1 MPCVTTGVV
10 RVTRMPIT
18 VVGAA
23 GMRLVARLTGM
34 SLVARVTGMRLVAR
48 VTAQVPWSRGT
59 SRALTG
65 VRGNPVDGTAGA
77 PFRRALDV
85 MPMRWGTPVW
95 RCLVMLGIEVLV

>member
-1 MPCVTTGVV
+1 
-10 RVTRMPIT
+10 MPIT

-34 SLVARVTGMRLVAR
+34 SLVARVTGMSLVASVTGMRLVTR

-59 SRALTG
+59 SSALTG
-65 VRGNPVDGTAGA
+65 VRGNPIDRTAGA

-95 RCLVMLGIEVLV
+95 RCLVMLGIEVLA